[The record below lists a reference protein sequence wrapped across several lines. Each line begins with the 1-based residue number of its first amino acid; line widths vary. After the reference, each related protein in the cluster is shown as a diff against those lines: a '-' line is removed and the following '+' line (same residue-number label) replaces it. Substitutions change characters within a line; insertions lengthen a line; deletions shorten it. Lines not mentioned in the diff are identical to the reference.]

1 MMMWKKLRRRGRRCC
16 SRRDYG
22 GDEDCDDN
30 LKLKNL
36 TKLDV
41 SVRDV
46 YKLAKVINEYASKMR
61 YTHHSCSWWA
71 SLLITYPEREKTK
84 KLD

>member
-1 MMMWKKLRRRGRRCC
+1 MMWKKLRRRGRRCC

-46 YKLAKVINEYASKMR
+46 YKLAKVNNEYGSR
-61 YTHHSCSWWA
+61 NEIISSF
-71 SLLITYPEREKTK
+71 LIVVGFPIDRPDP
-84 KLD
+84 L